1 VGARDRTDKFSIFNS
16 RSGSKPLELNDAL
29 YEEITSTPRD
39 YHVAVLLT
47 ALESR
52 FGCVL
57 CRDFQPEW
65 DVIAR
70 SWSKA
75 KKNEDMKLLL
85 GTLDFSNG
93 KNTFQKLMLQT
104 APIVLMFPPTVGPFA
119 SSEGTPSRFEF
130 SGPVS
135 ANQIYSWINRLLP
148 EGEKPPLTRPI
159 NYTRLVSAVF
169 LLLGAITLFT
179 VVSPYVLPFLQSRNL
194 WAAGSLIAILL
205 FTSGHMFNHIRK
217 VPYVAGDGRG
227 GMTYFAGGFSNQLGM
242 ETQIIAAIYGIL
254 SFATISLAVKVPRMV
269 DPKTQQM
276 AVIIWSIVLLGTYSF
291 LLMVFRIK
299 NGGYPFY
306 LPPF

>member
-1 VGARDRTDKFSIFNS
+1 MRFLYYASVLFCTIGLSVGARDRTDKFSIFNS

-93 KNTFQKLMLQT
+93 KNTFQK
-104 APIVLMFPPTVGPFA
+104 VG
-119 SSEGTPSRFEF
+119 
-130 SGPVS
+130 GP
-135 ANQIYSWINRLLP
+135 RLL
-148 EGEKPPLTRPI
+148 
-159 NYTRLVSAVF
+159 
-169 LLLGAITLFT
+169 
-179 VVSPYVLPFLQSRNL
+179 Q
-194 WAAGSLIAILL
+194 
-205 FTSGHMFNHIRK
+205 
-217 VPYVAGDGRG
+217 
-227 GMTYFAGGFSNQLGM
+227 
-242 ETQIIAAIYGIL
+242 
-254 SFATISLAVKVPRMV
+254 
-269 DPKTQQM
+269 
-276 AVIIWSIVLLGTYSF
+276 
-291 LLMVFRIK
+291 
-299 NGGYPFY
+299 
-306 LPPF
+306 